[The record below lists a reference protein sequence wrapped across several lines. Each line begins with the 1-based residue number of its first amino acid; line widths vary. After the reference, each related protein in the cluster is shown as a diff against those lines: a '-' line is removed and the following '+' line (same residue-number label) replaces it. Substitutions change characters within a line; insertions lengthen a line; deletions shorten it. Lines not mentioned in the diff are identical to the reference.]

1 MFGKVINHHRP
12 ARILTSFISFQTFK
26 GVDRLPIVCLPC
38 DIDIAP
44 AKQGSPSKT
53 LRPPV
58 HVGLQPHLA
67 SRGHLV
73 LQPSHVWPHCNWLQ
87 CHSTIWPHFVSRSPS
102 SQRRGL
108 TTTQPDPRMR
118 GGDGGRSGGSRLRR
132 VLLHLCGHTGPAP
145 LLTRTF

>member
-1 MFGKVINHHRP
+1 MSLNTSLDNPRLFFACSALTQCFLNKALFGKVINHHRP

-26 GVDRLPIVCLPC
+26 GVDRLPIVFLPC

-58 HVGLQPHLA
+58 HVGLHPHLA

-87 CHSTIWPHFVSRSPS
+87 CHSTSWPHFVSRSPS
-102 SQRRGL
+102 SQRSAE
-108 TTTQPDPRMR
+108 D
-118 GGDGGRSGGSRLRR
+118 SLRPSPTP
-132 VLLHLCGHTGPAP
+132 G
-145 LLTRTF
+145 